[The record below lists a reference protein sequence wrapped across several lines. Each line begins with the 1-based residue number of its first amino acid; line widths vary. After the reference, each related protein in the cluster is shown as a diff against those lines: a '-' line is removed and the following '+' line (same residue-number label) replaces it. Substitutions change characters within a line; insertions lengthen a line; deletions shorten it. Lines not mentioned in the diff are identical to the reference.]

1 MAASPTS
8 AEVQLAL
15 RLRGLREGAG
25 LTQGELAALFSPEQK
40 VGAASISSWE
50 NLRRPSSLPESRLE
64 PYARLFSATP
74 GTSGKLKL
82 VSVSDLTPEHEI
94 QRDELLAELQG
105 LWDAARGATP
115 TNASGVGFRSWFF
128 DDDGPL
134 AIVAPPAPP
143 EVIGDLGDP
152 RNPNYTRLHGFAD
165 LDALIELHGHIRAEN
180 EPAFPVRFTRASEV
194 VADDLSGHLVLLGGT
209 GWNELTDDILRRLTQ
224 VPVRQMPIPEVSS
237 GEIFAVGHGKEEKRY
252 LPEWSTVDK
261 TLLLE
266 DVGFLARVR
275 NPYNSNRTLT
285 LCNGIHSRG
294 VLGAVRA
301 LTDAR
306 VRDSNES
313 YLAERF
319 GTGDYAILMRVPV
332 FQGEALSPDF
342 RSPDSILYEWPA
354 GQSSRSRGQSAP

>member
-1 MAASPTS
+1 MATSPTS
-8 AEVQLAL
+8 AEVKLAL
-15 RLRGLREGAG
+15 RLRGLREEAG
-25 LTQGELAALFSPEQK
+25 LTQGQLAMLFSPEQK

-64 PYARLFSATP
+64 PYARLFSVTP
-74 GTSGKLKL
+74 GADGSLKL
-82 VSVSDLTPEHEI
+82 VAETGLEPEHLDR
-94 QRDELLAELQG
+94 RDALLEELQD
-105 LWDAARGATP
+105 LWEASRGGAASPSTSGAT
-115 TNASGVGFRSWFF
+115 FRSWFF

-134 AIVAPPAPP
+134 VIVAPPAPP
-143 EVIGDLGDP
+143 EVMGDLGDP
-152 RNPNYTRLHGFAD
+152 QNPNYTRLQGIAD

-180 EPAFPVRFTRASEV
+180 EPAFPVRFTRSSEV

-224 VPVRQMPIPEVSS
+224 VPVRQMAIPELTS
-237 GEIFAVGHGKEEKRY
+237 GEIFAVGHGKEERLFK
-252 LPEWSTVDK
+252 PVWSAGQR
-261 TLLLE
+261 LQE
-266 DVGFLARVR
+266 DVGLLARLR

-306 VRDSNES
+306 VRDANES

-332 FQGEALSPDF
+332 FQGEALSPDL
-342 RSPDSILYEWPA
+342 RRPESILYEWPT
-354 GQSSRSRGQSAP
+354 GHPSRSQGQTTS